1 MQSKADRK
9 KYIHRIVQYFLCTD
23 LKARPLDKILK
34 NPLQSMC
41 HSLTQDHP
49 PLLGDLHRMIF
60 EIVNGA
66 SGSLETQA

>member
-9 KYIHRIVQYFLCTD
+9 KYMHMIVQYFLCID
-23 LKARPLDKILK
+23 LKARPLGNLLK
-34 NPLQSMC
+34 NPLQSLC
-41 HSLTQDHP
+41 HSLTKDHP
-49 PLLGDLHRMIF
+49 PILGDLHRMIF